1 METSILTGHGQSY
14 ICAIDENECPSP
26 HVESKRFMSL
36 YCIAD
41 ARAQTVSV
49 SGPQQTSKPRVWDR
63 MTLGRLLIGVCDVMY
78 MYVRSTMLYVL
89 VLARSETQLRVLR
102 TCLGPIC
109 WWRLKR
115 QAFVCLGFRL
125 AAQARASQTTTLS
138 PSQWRY
144 FLVIIQFPG
153 ISSVAGIGW

>member
-1 METSILTGHGQSY
+1 METSILTRHGQSY

-26 HVESKRFMSL
+26 HVESNRFMSL

-78 MYVRSTMLYVL
+78 MYVVRCCTFS
-89 VLARSETQLRVLR
+89 VLARKL
-102 TCLGPIC
+102 
-109 WWRLKR
+109 
-115 QAFVCLGFRL
+115 
-125 AAQARASQTTTLS
+125 
-138 PSQWRY
+138 
-144 FLVIIQFPG
+144 
-153 ISSVAGIGW
+153 SSVYSVHVSDPSVGGV